1 MPEARELIAGASY
14 DPQTLNMIGKAFDEA
29 WAIIARN
36 YHTELAAEA
45 GRLKLANI
53 VLSLAADGER
63 DFDKLKDRSV
73 RVMAVDDP

>member
-1 MPEARELIAGASY
+1 MPPARELIAGAPY
-14 DPQTLNMIGKAFDEA
+14 DAQTLKMIGKAFDEA

-36 YHTELAAEA
+36 YRTELAAEA

-63 DFDKLKDRSV
+63 DLDKLKDRSV